1 MVGDKGDQSR
11 SEKQKFKKKQMS
23 FLEQNRS
30 AGRQLSAS
38 FSPSIL
44 RGFFSLSVQFFFFF
58 LQGRAG
64 LLCFSPPFFLAP
76 LPGLSHL
83 LDSKSTLRILTNR
96 KPDKE
101 GTDTVVR

>member
-58 LQGRAG
+58 FAGKGRPS
-64 LLCFSPPFFLAP
+64 LLFSPFLFGSLTRP
-76 LPGLSHL
+76 LTPSGFQEHPE
-83 LDSKSTLRILTNR
+83 DTYQQEARQGGNR
-96 KPDKE
+96 HS
-101 GTDTVVR
+101 R

>member
-58 LQGRAG
+58 CREGQAFSAFLPLSFWLPYQASHTFWIPRA
-64 LLCFSPPFFLAP
+64 P
-76 LPGLSHL
+76 
-83 LDSKSTLRILTNR
+83 
-96 KPDKE
+96 
-101 GTDTVVR
+101 

>member
-58 LQGRAG
+58 
-64 LLCFSPPFFLAP
+64 F
-76 LPGLSHL
+76 
-83 LDSKSTLRILTNR
+83 
-96 KPDKE
+96 
-101 GTDTVVR
+101 